1 VHRHRSPVKEIKRE
15 YICKV
20 LPFRFVDD
28 QRDYLSLTKRYPRLA
43 ITPEFS
49 KIVLNWAKENLNLSL
64 HTPVSLEHDIHD
76 ADDCADEGAMISS
89 EKTSSYDTQA
99 TIWNAKVSTY
109 NSMFVSIYK
118 LYMLQ
123 VVAQVIS
130 R

>member
-1 VHRHRSPVKEIKRE
+1 
-15 YICKV
+15 
-20 LPFRFVDD
+20 LL
-28 QRDYLSLTKRYPRLA
+28 Q
-43 ITPEFS
+43 
-49 KIVLNWAKENLNLSL
+49 N
-64 HTPVSLEHDIHD
+64 SLEHDIHD